1 MPFRESIKLFL
12 DKHMTL
18 FCEKVK
24 AIFTIRNTDT
34 VVAPHVEPQHS
45 ANIGNTQSYDEG
57 LSRQLPGHLIIGGSA
72 QEKDL
77 ENVVTNPLND
87 NGITQ
92 YFDSALMAQLPA
104 RFAICGISI
113 QGIEQSD
120 NQVTDAGKNEI
131 IEPEANLPLDGADN
145 QDIDTVET
153 QVLGGDENGVSLLI
167 QYLLWHVLEVC
178 LSVTTFLE

>member
-12 DKHMTL
+12 DKRMTL
-18 FCEKVK
+18 FREKVK

-34 VVAPHVEPQHS
+34 VVAPQVDPQHS
-45 ANIGNTQSYDEG
+45 ANFGNAQSYDEG
-57 LSRQLPGHLIIGGSA
+57 LSRQLSGNLIIGESA

-77 ENVVTNPLND
+77 ENFITDPLND
-87 NGITQ
+87 NGIVQ
-92 YFDSALMAQLPA
+92 YFDSALMAQLPD
-104 RFAICGISI
+104 RCAIGGVSI

-120 NQVTDAGKNEI
+120 NQVTDAGENDTT
-131 IEPEANLPLDGADN
+131 EPESNLPLNGADN

-153 QVLGGDENGVSLLI
+153 QVLDGDENRVSLLI

-178 LSVTTFLE
+178 LSVTTFLV